1 MTKHCPD
8 QDAIAAYCDG
18 DSCVDLDAIG
28 RHVASCPDCAKEAA
42 AIDLVNRA
50 VLQGAR
56 QVGAPAALTGWIDDQ
71 SQRRS
76 FGDRMNRRNLIGAA
90 SMAAGL
96 GAVGLYLSLSNEQPP
111 MAPTLFDDFS
121 TRLAADRALD
131 LSATRLETVMAW
143 FETRV
148 PFALPDLPAMAGV
161 GLRGARLCWLLDR
174 RVAAI
179 YLDRKGAHSCLYVA
193 DSGGLTLDG
202 EREVPGADA
211 PALLT
216 DGMASGAF
224 WRDRDLAFGL
234 VASTSTSAVGSLMR
248 RLYGVG

>member
-1 MTKHCPD
+1 MTRCPD

-18 DSCVDLDAIG
+18 DECVDLDAIG
-28 RHVASCPDCAKEAA
+28 RHVASCPDCAGQAA
-42 AIDLVNRA
+42 EIELVNRA
-50 VLQGAR
+50 VRQGAGL
-56 QVGAPAALTGWIDDQ
+56 VVAPATLTGWIDNQ
-71 SQRRS
+71 SRVRS
-76 FGDRMNRRNLIGAA
+76 LGDRMGRRGLIGAA

-96 GAVGLYLSLSNEQPP
+96 GAVGLYLSMPNGQPP

-121 TRLAADRALD
+121 TRVAADRALD
-131 LSATRLETVMAW
+131 LPATRLDTVMAW

-148 PFALPDLPAMAGV
+148 PFSLPDLPAMADV

-179 YLDRKGAHSCLYVA
+179 HLDGQGADGCLYIA

-202 EREVPGADA
+202 EKEVPAVHA

-216 DGMASGAF
+216 DGTASGAF

-234 VASTSTSAVGSLMR
+234 VASTSTSAVGALMR